1 MNTWAE
7 GVMQRLLTPGA
18 ILVIVG
24 AAGALSSGWLSRL
37 LNTRAPEKTDM
48 IIKIVGCA
56 AAVIGMILMFAS

>member
-48 IIKIVGCA
+48 IIKIAGCA
-56 AAVIGMILMFAS
+56 AAVIGMILMFAP